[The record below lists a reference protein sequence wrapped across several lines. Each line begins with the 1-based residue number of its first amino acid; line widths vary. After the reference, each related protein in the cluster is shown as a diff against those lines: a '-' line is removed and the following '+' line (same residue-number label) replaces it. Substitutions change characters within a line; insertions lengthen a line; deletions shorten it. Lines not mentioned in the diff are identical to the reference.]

1 MSYPGGINWVAVQK
15 ALYDWV
21 LACTGVSK
29 IIWGGQKGF
38 RPTQNAIVL
47 RLSFL
52 QDGRSWMDHEVN
64 YLTFNDIVITAVDDT
79 ANTLTKVAHGLLTGD
94 GPVRMTG
101 SDLPA
106 GLLADTD
113 YWVIKVDADKVKLAT
128 GFVNAMAGTAIDL
141 TDAGSGTITL
151 VDTAVTLR
159 AAQEILYK
167 ARSVLRAILT
177 VECYTGN
184 SDAVGL
190 DMAQAILWRLE
201 AKRKLPSISAIL
213 EEANIGLREVT
224 QIKAYGGTQDLVI
237 FEPRAMVDV
246 HLLMVSED
254 SEFGTIIERTEIT
267 DETHSNIWTVDAEN
281 PP

>member
-201 AKRKLPSISAIL
+201 AKRKLPSVSAIL